1 MAFFTNN
8 MKIDDSDQVWISL
21 DSAGAYDTTTGLS
34 NEIKI
39 NGTGVYSSF
48 NGRYF
53 GHSAAVAPN
62 GKLVIGSQK
71 GDVGNQKG
79 AVHIFDSDGSN
90 ETVIL
95 APANLKGVSFPYFGT
110 SVSASNDRIVVGTF
124 SDSDAN
130 DAGSAYIINYDG
142 SIINNMKSPDAQA
155 SGKFGRDV
163 AIGDGRV
170 LVGAQGEDTYGR
182 VYVYDENGSNLFEL
196 TGDSDDPNGDFYGA
210 NVEVANGRIVVG
222 AHQVIQAGKIHIYDL
237 NGNEIKKIESPVTS
251 GAPRFGIAIDI
262 GNGKIVVGAPLDDG
276 AGNDR
281 GSAYIYDLNGNLL
294 KTLTA
299 PDTADY
305 DRFGSV
311 VGVGDG
317 RIVIGADGDDDLAL
331 NSGSLYIYDINGNY
345 IEKVTPTT
353 VSAGDDFGN
362 SNLSLSVRN
371 GKVLISSWQADSDY
385 SDEGAA
391 YVYDIPRQRHLLDL
405 LNDF

>member
-1 MAFFTNN
+1 MAFLTNN
-8 MKIDDSDQVWISL
+8 IKIDDSDQVWILL
-21 DSAGAYDTTTGLS
+21 DSADAYDTTTGLS

-39 NGTGVYSSF
+39 NGTGEYSSF
-48 NGRYF
+48 AARYF
-53 GHSAAVAPN
+53 GNSVAVAPN
-62 GKLVIGSQK
+62 RKLVIGSNK
-71 GDVGNQKG
+71 GDVSSQRG

-95 APANLKGVSFPYFGT
+95 APGNLRGVSFPYFGT

-124 SDSDAN
+124 SDSDAT

-155 SGKFGRDV
+155 NGKFGRDV

-170 LVGAQGEDTYGR
+170 LVGAFKEDTYGR

-196 TGDSDDPNGDFYGA
+196 TGDNDDPNGDFYGE

-222 AHQVIQAGKIHIYDL
+222 APQVAQSGKIHIYDL
-237 NGNEIKKIESPVTS
+237 NGNEIKKIESPVGS
-251 GAPRFGIAIDI
+251 DAKFGRAIDI
-262 GNGKIVVGAPLDDG
+262 GNGKIIVGAPYDDG

-345 IEKVTPTT
+345 LEKVTPTT

-385 SDEGAA
+385 SGEGAA

>member
-1 MAFFTNN
+1 MAFLTNN
-8 MKIDDSDQVWISL
+8 IKIDDSDQVWILL
-21 DSAGAYDTTTGLS
+21 DSADAYDTTTGLS

-48 NGRYF
+48 AGRYF
-53 GHSAAVAPN
+53 GNSVAVAPN
-62 GKLVIGSQK
+62 RKLVIGSNK
-71 GDVGNQKG
+71 GDASSQRG

-95 APANLKGVSFPYFGT
+95 APGNLRGVSFPYFGT

-124 SDSDAN
+124 SDSDAT

-155 SGKFGRDV
+155 NGKFGRDV

-170 LVGAQGEDTYGR
+170 LVGAFKEDTYGR

-196 TGDSDDPNGDFYGA
+196 TGDSDDPNGDFYGE
-210 NVEVANGRIVVG
+210 NVEVANGRIVIG
-222 AHQVIQAGKIHIYDL
+222 APQVAQSGKIHIYDL
-237 NGNEIKKIESPVTS
+237 NGNEIKKIESPVGS
-251 GAPRFGIAIDI
+251 DAKFGRAIDI
-262 GNGKIVVGAPLDDG
+262 GNGKIIVGAPYDDG

-317 RIVIGADGDDDLAL
+317 RIVIGADGDDDIAL

-385 SDEGAA
+385 SGEGAA

>member
-1 MAFFTNN
+1 MAFLTNN
-8 MKIDDSDQVWISL
+8 MRIDDSDQVWISL
-21 DSAGAYDTTTGLS
+21 DSADAYDTTTVLS

-48 NGRYF
+48 NARYF
-53 GHSAAVAPN
+53 GNSVAVAPN
-62 GKLVIGSQK
+62 RKLVIGSLK
-71 GDVGNQKG
+71 GDVSSQRGG
-79 AVHIFDSDGSN
+79 VHIFDSDGSN

-95 APANLKGVSFPYFGT
+95 APANLRGVSFSDFGR

-124 SDSDAN
+124 SDSDGTN
-130 DAGSAYIINYDG
+130 AGSAYIMNYDG
-142 SIINNMKSPDAQA
+142 SIINNMKSPNAQA
-155 SGKFGRDV
+155 NGRFGRDV

-170 LVGAQGEDTYGR
+170 LVGANLEDTYGR

-196 TGDSDDPNGDFYGA
+196 TGDSDDPNGDYYGE

-222 AHQVIQAGKIHIYDL
+222 APQVVQSGKIHIYDL
-237 NGNEIKKIESPVTS
+237 NGNEIKKIESPAS
-251 GAPRFGIAIDI
+251 GDAKFGRAIDI
-262 GNGKIVVGAPLDDG
+262 GNGKIIVGAPYDDG

-317 RIVIGADGDDDLAL
+317 RIVIGADGDDDIAL
-331 NSGSLYIYDINGNY
+331 NSGSLYIYDIDGNY

-353 VSAGDDFGN
+353 VNAGDDFGN

-371 GKVLISSWQADSDY
+371 GKVLISSWIADSDY
-385 SDEGAA
+385 TDEGAA

>member
-1 MAFFTNN
+1 MAFLTNN
-8 MKIDDSDQVWISL
+8 IKIDDSDQVWILL
-21 DSAGAYDTTTGLS
+21 DSADAYDTTTGLS

-48 NGRYF
+48 AGRYF
-53 GHSAAVAPN
+53 GNSVAVAPN
-62 GKLVIGSQK
+62 RKLVIGSNK
-71 GDVGNQKG
+71 GDVSSQRG

-95 APANLKGVSFPYFGT
+95 APGNLRGVSFPYFGT

-124 SDSDAN
+124 SDSDAT

-155 SGKFGRDV
+155 NGKFGRDV

-170 LVGAQGEDTYGR
+170 LVGAFKEDTYGR

-196 TGDSDDPNGDFYGA
+196 TGDNDDPNGDFYGE

-222 AHQVIQAGKIHIYDL
+222 APQVAQSGKIHIYDL
-237 NGNEIKKIESPVTS
+237 NGNEIKKIESPVGS
-251 GAPRFGIAIDI
+251 DAKFGRAIDI
-262 GNGKIVVGAPLDDG
+262 GNGKIIVGAPYDDG

-345 IEKVTPTT
+345 LEKVTPTT

-385 SDEGAA
+385 SGEGAA

>member
-1 MAFFTNN
+1 MAFLTNN
-8 MKIDDSDQVWISL
+8 MRIDDSDQVLIML
-21 DSAGAYDTTTGLS
+21 DSADAYDTTTGLS

-48 NGRYF
+48 AGRNF
-53 GHSAAVAPN
+53 GNSVAVAPN
-62 GKLVIGSQK
+62 RKLVIGSSQ
-71 GDVGNQKG
+71 GAASAIQKG

-90 ETVIL
+90 ETVIV
-95 APANLKGVSFPYFGT
+95 APANLGGVSSPRFGT

-124 SDSDAN
+124 SDSDAT

-142 SIINNMKSPDAQA
+142 SIINNMKSPNAQA
-155 SGKFGRDV
+155 NGKFGIDV

-170 LVGAQGEDTYGR
+170 LVGAHREDTYGR

-196 TGDSDDPNGDFYGA
+196 TGDSDDPNGDFYGE

-222 AHQVIQAGKIHIYDL
+222 APQVFQSGKIHIYDL
-237 NGNEIKKIESPVTS
+237 NGNEIKKIESPVGS
-251 GAPRFGIAIDI
+251 DAKFGRAIDI
-262 GNGKIVVGAPLDDG
+262 GNGKIVVGAPYDDG
-276 AGNDR
+276 AGSNR

-299 PDTADY
+299 PDTADH

-311 VGVGDG
+311 VGVGDE
-317 RIVIGADGDDDLAL
+317 RIVIGADGDDDVAL

-353 VSAGDDFGN
+353 VSASDGFGG
-362 SNLSLSVRN
+362 SSLSLSVRN
-371 GKVLISSWQADSDY
+371 GKVLISSFQADSDY
-385 SDEGAA
+385 GDEGAA

>member
-1 MAFFTNN
+1 MAFLTNN
-8 MKIDDSDQVWISL
+8 MRIDDSDQVFITL
-21 DSAGAYDTTTGLS
+21 DSADAYDTTTVLS

-48 NGRYF
+48 HGRYF
-53 GHSAAVAPN
+53 GSSVAVAPN
-62 GKLVIGSQK
+62 RKLVIGASS
-71 GDVGNQKG
+71 GAESATQKG
-79 AVHIFDSDGSN
+79 AVYIFDSDGSN

-95 APANLKGVSFPYFGT
+95 PPNLGGVSFPRFGT
-110 SVSASNDRIVVGTF
+110 SVSASNDRIVVGTY

-130 DAGSAYIINYDG
+130 NAGSAYIMNYDG
-142 SIINNMKSPDAQA
+142 SIINNMKSPNAQA
-155 SGKFGRDV
+155 DGNFGRDV

-170 LVGAQGEDTYGR
+170 LVGAPREDTYGR

-196 TGDSDDPNGDFYGA
+196 TGDSDDPNTDFYGE

-222 AHQVIQAGKIHIYDL
+222 APQVAQSGKIHIYDL
-237 NGNEIKKIESPVTS
+237 NGNEIKKVESPVS
-251 GAPRFGIAIDI
+251 GESEFGSAIDI
-262 GNGKIVVGAPLDDG
+262 GNGKIVVGASWDDG

-317 RIVIGADGDDDLAL
+317 RIVIGAAGDDDIAL

-345 IEKVTPTT
+345 LEKVTPTT
-353 VSAGDDFGN
+353 VSASDGFGVN
-362 SNLSLSVRN
+362 GISLSVRN
-371 GKVLISSWQADSDY
+371 GKVLISSINADSDY
-385 SDEGAA
+385 QDEGKA

>member
-1 MAFFTNN
+1 MAFLTNN
-8 MKIDDSDQVWISL
+8 IKIDDSDQVWILL
-21 DSAGAYDTTTGLS
+21 DSADAYDTTTGLS

-48 NGRYF
+48 AGRYF
-53 GHSAAVAPN
+53 GNSVAVAPN
-62 GKLVIGSQK
+62 RKLVIGSNK
-71 GDVGNQKG
+71 GDVSSQRG

-95 APANLKGVSFPYFGT
+95 APGNLRGVSFPYFGT

-124 SDSDAN
+124 SDSDAT

-155 SGKFGRDV
+155 NGKFGRDV

-170 LVGAQGEDTYGR
+170 LVGAFKEDTYGR

-196 TGDSDDPNGDFYGA
+196 TGDSDDPNGDFYGE
-210 NVEVANGRIVVG
+210 NVEVANGRIVIG
-222 AHQVIQAGKIHIYDL
+222 APQVAQSGKIHIYDL
-237 NGNEIKKIESPVTS
+237 NGNEIKKIESPVGS
-251 GAPRFGIAIDI
+251 DAKFGRAIDI
-262 GNGKIVVGAPLDDG
+262 GNGKIIVGAPHDNG

-345 IEKVTPTT
+345 LEKVTPTT

>member
-1 MAFFTNN
+1 MAFLTNN
-8 MKIDDSDQVWISL
+8 IKIDDSDQVWISL
-21 DSAGAYDTTTGLS
+21 DSADAYDTTTGLS

-48 NGRYF
+48 AARYF
-53 GHSAAVAPN
+53 GNSVAVAPN
-62 GKLVIGSQK
+62 RKLVIGSNK
-71 GDVGNQKG
+71 GDVSSQRG

-95 APANLKGVSFPYFGT
+95 APGNLRGVSFPYFGT

-124 SDSDAN
+124 SDSDAT

-155 SGKFGRDV
+155 NGKFGRDV

-170 LVGAQGEDTYGR
+170 LVGAFKEDTYGR

-196 TGDSDDPNGDFYGA
+196 TGDNDDPNGDFYGE

-222 AHQVIQAGKIHIYDL
+222 APQVAQSGKIHIYDL
-237 NGNEIKKIESPVTS
+237 NGNEIKKIESPVGS
-251 GAPRFGIAIDI
+251 DAKFGRAIDI
-262 GNGKIVVGAPLDDG
+262 GNGKIIVGAPYDDG

-345 IEKVTPTT
+345 LEKVTPTT

-385 SDEGAA
+385 SGEGAA